1 MVVCA
6 SAHRAR
12 CRVSDSGIGPNR
24 VRCTF
29 VLDLQVVL
37 KVYREV
43 MGTYR
48 ISQLAQRSGVR
59 ASTLRFY
66 EEAGLLTAQRT
77 PAGYRVYDEVAVERL
92 AFISSA
98 KLMGLALDEIR
109 DLLQAWQSGTCSSV
123 RSELLPLVDQ
133 QIVDTDH
140 RLAELSAFAAR
151 LRGVRSGLSGP
162 APEGSCGP
170 DCGCMITDDPGPGEM
185 PAGMADLGVVEVGI
199 ATGGVAADSP
209 AIACSLDREELGER
223 TMQWQQMLTR
233 AYRRAD
239 LEDTDI
245 GVGVQLTFDNDAVLV
260 SQLAYLIAA
269 EQQCCSFYS
278 FTLTVAEGSVVVEV
292 RAPRDAAPLLG
303 ELFGQPA

>member
-1 MVVCA
+1 
-6 SAHRAR
+6 
-12 CRVSDSGIGPNR
+12 
-24 VRCTF
+24 
-29 VLDLQVVL
+29 
-37 KVYREV
+37 

-66 EEAGLLTAQRT
+66 EESGLLTAQRT
-77 PAGYRVYDEVAVERL
+77 PAGYRVYDERAVERL

-133 QIVDTDH
+133 QITETDH

-151 LRGVRSGLSGP
+151 LRSVRSNLSEP
-162 APEGSCGP
+162 APAGRCGP
-170 DCGCMITDDPGPGEM
+170 DCGCTITDGQFPVPM
-185 PAGMADLGVVEVGI
+185 PEGTADLGVAE
-199 ATGGVAADSP
+199 ATAPLGGADADPP

-223 TMQWQQMLTR
+223 TMQWQQILTHAR
-233 AYRRAD
+233 SRTD
-239 LEDTDI
+239 LEDTET
-245 GVGVQLTFDNDAVLV
+245 GVGVQLTFDNDAVMV

-269 EQQCCSFYS
+269 EQQCCSFYA
-278 FTLTVAEGSVVVEV
+278 FTLTVADGTVVVQV